1 MDKVEFDFEKAM
13 AELEKIAEKVEDPQ
27 TGLGEIDEQVK
38 RSKELIKDCR
48 GYLRAMREK
57 VAALTQEEAALQT
70 PQEPQMPQMPQ
81 MPQGRQMPQMPQMPQ
96 GQWPASQG
104 QWQGRGLQ
112 DNDGL
117 PF

>member
-57 VAALTQEEAALQT
+57 VAALTQEEAALQM

-81 MPQGRQMPQMPQMPQ
+81 MPQVRQ

-104 QWQGRGLQ
+104 QWQGRGQQ
-112 DNDGL
+112 DKDGL

>member
-57 VAALTQEEAALQT
+57 VAALTQEEAALQI
-70 PQEPQMPQMPQ
+70 PQEPQMPQ
-81 MPQGRQMPQMPQMPQ
+81 GRQ

-104 QWQGRGLQ
+104 QGQGRGLQ

>member
-57 VAALTQEEAALQT
+57 VAALTQEEAALQI
-70 PQEPQMPQMPQ
+70 PQEPQMPH
-81 MPQGRQMPQMPQMPQ
+81 GRQ
-96 GQWPASQG
+96 GQWPDSQG